1 MRLPLPQYAVKER
14 PISHIAEVIETSTTE
29 FLAQCLE
36 PEDLSFPVMPPFG
49 SWVKAYDEEAA
60 NQIYGVVYHATTS
73 PLDSVH
79 RARALGLSLDELRE
93 QQPQIFAMLKT
104 EFSVAIVGFVP
115 MKVGRTNS
123 KNGDGMVLGDSPPER
138 QGQRTFY
145 QHLPPRPPQVHQAVY
160 RCDKK
165 EVISFTEEL
174 DWLRTL
180 LQVSGV
186 PTESLVAAAIREIYN
201 LRDLDRDWLVR
212 AGRMVSV
219 LLKDDYDRL
228 TNDFVADSPL
238 GFWFDADVRRHRNWQ
253 WTCRCRA
260 QLRAGESGSVCFVVR
275 RWQLR

>member
-1 MRLPLPQYAVKER
+1 MRLPLPQFETLPRHA
-14 PISHIAEVIETSTTE
+14 SHIAEVIETSTTE

-36 PEDLSFPVMPPFG
+36 PENLSFPAMPPFG
-49 SWVKAYDEEAA
+49 SWVKAYDEESA

-79 RARALGLSLDELRE
+79 RARALGMSLDELRE

-104 EFSVAIVGFVP
+104 EFRVAIVGFVP
-115 MKVGRTNS
+115 MEARSVGRKPAS
-123 KNGDGMVLGDSPPER
+123 QNGNGLVLSD
-138 QGQRTFY
+138 RTY

-160 RCDKK
+160 RCDAA
-165 EVISFTEEL
+165 EVVRFTEEL

-186 PTESLVAAAIREIYN
+186 PTESLAAAAIREVYS

-228 TNDFVADSPL
+228 RMIL
-238 GFWFDADVRRHRNWQ
+238 
-253 WTCRCRA
+253 A
-260 QLRAGESGSVCFVVR
+260 QIHP
-275 RWQLR
+275 